1 MLGQLEIMQAVMT
14 SLPFGSIYAVFAA
27 GYFLSYTFRVVNAV
41 IAPDLTREL
50 SLHPSSLGLLT
61 SAYLLA
67 FGLMQLPAGILLD
80 RYGPRRVEPVL
91 LAIAGIG
98 AVAFGLAESQTGL
111 VVARALIGAGVC
123 VCLMAPLKALAMW
136 YPPERQAPLAGW
148 IMVAGGVGALAAT
161 TPLEFALR
169 FASWRTIF
177 VALGC
182 VTIAVAAAI
191 AWRVPDTPRPER
203 PPSFA
208 AQLEGVTLVFRHPRF
223 WWLAPIGALGMGSFM
238 AIQGLWAVPWMMD
251 VDGMTRAGAADRLF
265 ALGAVTLAGYVA
277 LGMLSAQLTRRGVT
291 PAHLYGVGF
300 GVHTLALAAIVANV
314 PGSYLWWSLY
324 GLGAAVNILA
334 FTVLGQGFAK
344 ELAARA
350 NTTLNLMMF
359 GTSFVAQ
366 WGIGIV
372 AEHARGATEAPSA
385 SGLATAFAIVLA
397 LDVAGMLWFA
407 RGWRRQMAPI
417 AAVARA

>member
-1 MLGQLEIMQAVMT
+1 MAPL
-14 SLPFGSIYAVFAA
+14 SFGSIYVVFAA
-27 GYFLSYTFRVVNAV
+27 GYFLSYAFRVVNAV
-41 IAPDLTREL
+41 MAPDLTRDL
-50 SLHPSSLGLLT
+50 ALHPSSLGLLT
-61 SAYLLA
+61 STYLLA
-67 FGLMQLPAGILLD
+67 FGLLQLPAGILLD

-91 LAIAGIG
+91 LSIAGVG
-98 AVAFGLAESQTGL
+98 AIAFGLAESLGGL
-111 VVARALIGAGVC
+111 VIARALIGAGVC

-136 YPPERQAPLAGW
+136 YPSERQAPLAGW
-148 IMVAGGVGALAAT
+148 IMVAGSLGALLAT

-169 FASWRTIF
+169 VATWRTIF
-177 VALGC
+177 VVLGA
-182 VTIAVAAAI
+182 VTIVVAAAI
-191 AWRVPDTPRPER
+191 AWRVPDMPRPAH
-203 PPSFA
+203 PPSLGSQWA
-208 AQLEGVTLVFRHPRF
+208 GVMQVVRHPRF
-223 WWLAPIGALGMGSFM
+223 WWLAPVGAAGMGSFM

-265 ALGAVTLAGYVA
+265 ALGVVVLAGYVA
-277 LGMLSAQLTRRGVT
+277 LGTFSARLTRRGVT
-291 PAHLYGVGF
+291 PAHLYGAGF
-300 GVHTLALAAIVANV
+300 GVHTLALAAIVARV

-372 AEHARGATEAPSA
+372 AEGARAAQAPSA
-385 SGLATAFAIVLA
+385 SGLRTAFVVVLA

-407 RGWRRQMAPI
+407 RGWRRQMGPPPAPLQ
-417 AAVARA
+417 A

>member
-1 MLGQLEIMQAVMT
+1 MAPLH
-14 SLPFGSIYAVFAA
+14 FGSIYLVFAA
-27 GYFLSYTFRVVNAV
+27 GYFLSYAFRVVNAV
-41 IAPDLTREL
+41 MAPDLTREL

-61 SAYLLA
+61 SSYLLA

-98 AVAFGLAESQTGL
+98 AIAFGLAESLTGL
-111 VVARALIGAGVC
+111 VVARALIGIGVC

-148 IMVAGGVGALAAT
+148 IMVAGSLGALVAT
-161 TPLEFALR
+161 IPLEYALR
-169 FASWRTIF
+169 VTTWRTIF
-177 VALGC
+177 VALGA
-182 VTIAVAAAI
+182 VTIVAALAI

-203 PPSFA
+203 APGLASQWA
-208 AQLEGVTLVFRHPRF
+208 GVLQVVRHPRF
-223 WWLAPIGALGMGSFM
+223 WWLAPIGAAGTGTFM

-265 ALGAVTLAGYVA
+265 ALGVVVLVGYVA
-277 LGMLSAQLTRRGVT
+277 LGMFSTQLTRRGIT
-291 PAHLYGVGF
+291 PAHLYGIGF
-300 GVHTLALAAIVANV
+300 GVHTLAFAAIVANV

-334 FTVLGQGFAK
+334 FSVLGQGFAK

-359 GTSFVAQ
+359 GSSFVAQ

-372 AEHARGATEAPSA
+372 AERARNAVEAPSA
-385 SGLATAFAIVLA
+385 GGLATAFTIVLV

-407 RGWRRQMAPI
+407 RGWRRQMAPAP
-417 AAVARA
+417 AAIGA